1 MRAFLEN
8 SLPYTPLI
16 HVPFYRRRLPHRPP
30 NETSLFL
37 TWNLRG
43 SLPYHRFSPP
53 GSLSEGKAFIS
64 MDRCLDEARAG
75 PTWLK
80 RPEIAQIA
88 VDALRYGSETLCYY
102 DLHAYVVMPNHVHA
116 LVSPWAA
123 PTRLLQAIKWFSARE
138 ANKVLARF
146 GEPFW
151 QSESYDRWVR
161 GPVEFERVRRYIEEN
176 PVRVGLAAKAEDYS
190 PSSAFQG

>member
-1 MRAFLEN
+1 
-8 SLPYTPLI
+8 
-16 HVPFYRRRLPHRPP
+16 
-30 NETSLFL
+30 
-37 TWNLRG
+37 
-43 SLPYHRFSPP
+43 
-53 GSLSEGKAFIS
+53 
-64 MDRCLDEARAG
+64 
-75 PTWLK
+75 
-80 RPEIAQIA
+80 
-88 VDALRYGSETLCYY
+88 
-102 DLHAYVVMPNHVHA
+102 MPNHVHA
-116 LVSPWAA
+116 LLSPWAA